1 MFWFESFNAAVE
13 SNRNWFFCEDS
24 VDLRLTDKI
33 ALITGSTAGIGFA
46 IARALAIEGAHVY
59 VNGRT
64 QERVD
69 AAVAAIRSE
78 VKTIKVDGI
87 VADFSNAAGAEAVIE
102 KLPVVNVLINNVG
115 IFEPKPFAEIPDT
128 DWYRFFEINV
138 MSGVRLARHYL
149 AGMLQQ
155 NWGRIVF
162 ISSESA
168 VQIPPEMVHYGM
180 TKTAQVAVARGIAE
194 SVAGTG
200 VTVNSILPGPTESEG
215 VGGFVEAMAKQQ
227 SKSKPAIE
235 KEFFEHVRPSSLLKR
250 FATVDEVAAMVTF
263 VASELSSATNG
274 AALRVDG
281 GVVRAIL

>member
-1 MFWFESFNAAVE
+1 
-13 SNRNWFFCEDS
+13 
-24 VDLRLTDKI
+24 VDLKLRNKVVLV
-33 ALITGSTAGIGFA
+33 TGSTAGIGFG
-46 IARALAIEGAHVY
+46 IAKSLAGEGAQVY

-69 AAVAAIRSE
+69 SAIAAIR
-78 VKTIKVDGI
+78 THDAAARVDGI
-87 VADFSNAAGAEAVIE
+87 VADFANSGGAEAVIAR
-102 KLPVVNVLINNVG
+102 LAAVDVLVNNVG
-115 IFEPKPFAEIPDT
+115 VFEPKPFVEISDA

-149 AGMLQQ
+149 PGMLEK
-155 NWGRIVF
+155 NWGRILF

-168 VQIPPEMVHYGM
+168 VQIPVEMVHYGM
-180 TKTAQVAVARGIAE
+180 TKTAQIAVARGIAE

-200 VTVNSILPGPTESEG
+200 VTVNTILAGPTNSEG

-227 SKSKPAIE
+227 NKSKEVIE

-250 FATVDEVAAMVTF
+250 FATVDEVAAMVTYA
-263 VASELSSATNG
+263 ASELSSATNG

-281 GVVRAIL
+281 GVVKAIL